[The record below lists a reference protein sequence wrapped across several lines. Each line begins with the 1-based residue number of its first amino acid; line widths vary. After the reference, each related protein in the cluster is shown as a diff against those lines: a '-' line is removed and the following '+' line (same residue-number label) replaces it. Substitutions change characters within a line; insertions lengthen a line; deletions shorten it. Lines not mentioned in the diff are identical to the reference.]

1 MAAIE
6 TIYDLLNH
14 ADEKGFSVVHII
26 SIKPNYLKLRE
37 RIEAVTMDL
46 KGISHANNCVLG

>member
-26 SIKPNYLKLRE
+26 LIKPNYLKLRE
-37 RIEAVTMDL
+37 RIEAVRMDI
-46 KGISHANNCVLG
+46 KGISRSDDCILG